1 MKKSNFNIGSI
12 IIVIIL
18 LQLGVRGFK
27 EINKKL
33 KANNASENPQLG
45 TPPPHFL
52 KLVEKIKKLE
62 KKKLDKSEIDRKIII
77 KKEIDKLD

>member
-33 KANNASENPQLG
+33 KAKDASENPQLRRS
-45 TPPPHFL
+45 PPPSFL
-52 KLVEKIKKLE
+52 KLVEEMKKRNLE
-62 KKKLDKSEIDRKIII
+62 KSK
-77 KKEIDKLD
+77 IDKKSNQGNGK